1 MELEGNIQTY
11 HLFNAEET
19 TIDLINKTPEP
30 MMGNVMLLPS
40 VLEPILSVGNEED
53 NNNTVNLN
61 QILSKS
67 SKSKFENTTGLML
80 DDL

>member
-1 MELEGNIQTY
+1 
-11 HLFNAEET
+11 
-19 TIDLINKTPEP
+19 
-30 MMGNVMLLPS
+30 MGNVMLLPS